1 MGEKV
6 DAIQL
11 VQSSFKVL
19 RSAVEDLTDEGMHEV
34 WFGDWSAKDMLAHI
48 ASWDEF
54 VALDMRRIGRGHIPC
69 IASFKEGE
77 VDSWNGF
84 LMRPRRL
91 WPLVQ
96 VRSEAQH
103 CHEALLEA
111 LNTLPEAMFVPGH
124 LVRNFLEIAA
134 GHYRDH
140 ARNINEWRSRERI

>member
-1 MGEKV
+1 
-6 DAIQL
+6 
-11 VQSSFKVL
+11 
-19 RSAVEDLTDEGMHEV
+19 MHEV

-54 VALDMRRIGRGHIPC
+54 VALDMHRIGRGHIPC

-111 LNTLPEAMFVPGH
+111 LNTLPEPMFVPPPRAQ
-124 LVRNFLEIAA
+124 LLEIAA
-134 GHYRDH
+134 TTIATTQETSTNGEAESEPRKGRYPEIH
-140 ARNINEWRSRERI
+140 